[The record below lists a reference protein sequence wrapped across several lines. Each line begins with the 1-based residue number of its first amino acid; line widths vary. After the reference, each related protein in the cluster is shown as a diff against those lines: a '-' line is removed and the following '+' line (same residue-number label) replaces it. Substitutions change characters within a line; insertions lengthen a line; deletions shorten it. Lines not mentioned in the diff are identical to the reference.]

1 MGISR
6 LILLHTRRLRH
17 SRTLPAIRRASK
29 LQPQV
34 VVLHHQMS
42 TRYGVCI
49 ITVATRVSSHDPWL
63 STPLS
68 SLDIQ
73 NADTTPRPSRP
84 SATAS
89 SRTTAVTV
97 PMIMIAAAKAIRMSQ
112 NNNSPRRGLA
122 SPTAAA
128 LDTTIESTAPAD
140 RSATSA
146 SKPVSAAASSF
157 LSRRTTGSYSM
168 SPASSSGHG
177 PCTTRDPSLRREPT
191 VRLEDAPAPSRSSA
205 KPRTPHSRVTTLI
218 AHLPRR
224 HESSC
229 HTPTRHFGTMRH
241 SQFRRDI
248 RLSIERLCD

>member
-1 MGISR
+1 MRCPFCQHDDSR
-6 LILLHTRRLRH
+6 VLD
-17 SRTLPAIRRASK
+17 SRVCEDGTAIRRRR
-29 LQPQV
+29 QCP
-34 VVLHHQMS
+34 
-42 TRYGVCI
+42 VC
-49 ITVATRVSSHDPWL
+49 
-63 STPLS
+63 
-68 SLDIQ
+68 
-73 NADTTPRPSRP
+73 
-84 SATAS
+84 S
-89 SRTTAVTV
+89 SRF
-97 PMIMIAAAKAIRMSQ
+97 
-112 NNNSPRRGLA
+112 
-122 SPTAAA
+122 
-128 LDTTIESTAPAD
+128 TTIESTAPAD

-146 SKPVSAAASSF
+146 SKPVSAAASSL

-205 KPRTPHSRVTTLI
+205 EPRTPHSRVTTLI

>member
-6 LILLHTRRLRH
+6 LILLRTRRLRH

-29 LQPQV
+29 PQPQV
-34 VVLHHQMS
+34 VVLRHQIP
-42 TRYGVCI
+42 TRCGVCVI
-49 ITVATRVSSHDPWL
+49 AAASHVTSHDPWL
-63 STPLS
+63 SAPLAS
-68 SLDIQ
+68 PDTE

-89 SRTTAVTV
+89 SRATAVTV
-97 PMIMIAAAKAIRMSQ
+97 PTIMIATARTTRMSQ
-112 NNNSPRRGLA
+112 NNNSPRRDLA
-122 SPTAAA
+122 SPTPTV
-128 LDTTIESTAPAD
+128 LDTTAESTAPAD
-140 RSATSA
+140 RSGASA
-146 SKPVSAAASSF
+146 SKPASAAANSR

-168 SPASSSGHG
+168 SPTSSSGHG

-205 KPRTPHSRVTTLI
+205 EPRTPHSRVTTLI

>member
-6 LILLHTRRLRH
+6 LILLRTRRLRH

-29 LQPQV
+29 PQPQV
-34 VVLHHQMS
+34 VVLCHQTP
-42 TRYGVCI
+42 TRCGVCI
-49 ITVATRVSSHDPWL
+49 ITVASHVSSHDPWL

-97 PMIMIAAAKAIRMSQ
+97 PTIMIATARTTRMSQ
-112 NNNSPRRGLA
+112 NNNSPRRDLA
-122 SPTAAA
+122 SPTPTV
-128 LDTTIESTAPAD
+128 LDTTVESTAPAD
-140 RSATSA
+140 RSAASA
-146 SKPVSAAASSF
+146 SKPASAAANSR

-168 SPASSSGHG
+168 SPTSSSGHG
-177 PCTTRDPSLRREPT
+177 PRTTRDPSPRREPT

-205 KPRTPHSRVTTLI
+205 EPRTPHSWATTLI

-224 HESSC
+224 RESSC